1 MDLALSPRRTVG
13 DHPKGGPTRVERN
26 LLGLLAGLIVALTAA
41 DHWSTYVCLTE
52 VVPGWQASEA
62 NPLAAWLFGAFGLVP
77 GLAIDTAVTLTAVG
91 MLLRTRLVPARAK
104 GACLLLLVVT
114 TGFAVINNVD
124 ALATLG
130 ITPFGRG

>member
-1 MDLALSPRRTVG
+1 
-13 DHPKGGPTRVERN
+13 VERN

-52 VVPGWQASEA
+52 VVPGWQVSEA

-77 GLAIDTAVTLTAVG
+77 GLAIDTAVTLAAVG
-91 MLLRTRLVPARAK
+91 MLVQTRLVPPSAK
-104 GACLLLLVVT
+104 GACLLLLVAT
-114 TGFAVINNVD
+114 TGFAVLNNVD

-130 ITPFGRG
+130 ISPFGRG